1 MHCYQGHIGLRDHD
15 IANTA
20 NVKGVYG
27 EVEGADARESGEV
40 EHYPEDF

>member
-1 MHCYQGHIGLRDHD
+1 M
-15 IANTA
+15 T

-40 EHYPEDF
+40 EHYPEYF